1 MKAGSGRETRKRK
14 MRRLERDEELTYH
27 RRGWAEAQV
36 LALHHPGDGD
46 ADADADGC
54 DDGIGGAANGDGD
67 IEKRN
72 LSEEFF
78 TASERPKPWDWPQPA
93 GVGDVSTLEGK
104 CESARVRTCESV
116 KVRICESVRV
126 WKCDSRQG
134 LRCQHTGTNVN
145 DSVLDALDD
154 NGLRDKKYAT
164 SCFGVWSYS
173 QSIFDQKVRFRVIL
187 VQCFCGAS

>member
-1 MKAGSGRETRKRK
+1 
-14 MRRLERDEELTYH
+14 MRRRRERDEELTYH

-46 ADADADGC
+46 GDADGDADADGC
-54 DDGIGGAANGDGD
+54 DDDIDGAADADGD
-67 IEKRN
+67 IAKRN

-116 KVRICESVRV
+116 KVRICESVKV
-126 WKCDSRQG
+126 WG
-134 LRCQHTGTNVN
+134 YE
-145 DSVLDALDD
+145 SVTADKGWDVSTLEQMLTTVFWMLWMTMVWEIRNMQSHVLGFEVTHKAYLT
-154 NGLRDKKYAT
+154 KKYV
-164 SCFGVWSYS
+164 SE
-173 QSIFDQKVRFRVIL
+173 
-187 VQCFCGAS
+187 